1 MRHLVLLALAL
12 LAAIF
17 AAPLPPRALP
27 PFLRRLPR
35 GEHDPPGPA
44 GDEGARPPDW
54 RDHWDSGG
62 WDGDEQLDGYPAWE
76 TVNAEEDGD
85 APDWW
90 DSAAGV
96 RAQIEQLAYM
106 IGVAERLGYKEV
118 AEIWRNET
126 LRLEAEVTQTVIGGT
141 RTAEAAETGE
151 TGETA

>member
-1 MRHLVLLALAL
+1 MRHLVLLAVAL
-12 LAAIF
+12 LAVIF
-17 AAPLPPRALP
+17 ARPLPSLRALP
-27 PFLRRLPR
+27 PRLRPR
-35 GEHDPPGPA
+35 GDADPPGPA

-62 WDGDEQLDGYPAWE
+62 WDDDSQLDGYPAWE
-76 TVNAEEDGD
+76 TVNAQEDGD

-90 DSAAGV
+90 DSAAGK

-126 LRLEAEVTQTVIGGT
+126 LRLEAEVETQTVIGGT
-141 RTAEAAETGE
+141 RTADT
-151 TGETA
+151 ETAEETA